1 MIRHHPPSRK
11 LLSPEM
17 FNRESRFQPINRTRM
32 TRIGGEQFEHAG
44 LLEDSRQERESKER
58 GGFHCAVWGR
68 G

>member
-1 MIRHHPPSRK
+1 MIRHHPLSGK

-44 LLEDSRQERESKER
+44 LPS
-58 GGFHCAVWGR
+58 GR
-68 G
+68 